1 MSSIWHILRFMLD
14 FYKRLWQAFLIA
26 SPALAGVA
34 YLFKNNLVAFITL
47 LIVAF
52 ICFVIAFIGLY
63 CDYQD
68 ARRKEAEARK
78 VKAEED
84 ERRKRGEGARRGL
97 Y

>member
-1 MSSIWHILRFMLD
+1 MNSVWHILRFVLD
-14 FYKRLWQAFLIA
+14 FYRRLWQAFLIS
-26 SPALAGVA
+26 SPALLGAA
-34 YLFKNNLVAFITL
+34 YLFKNNLVMFITL
-47 LIVAF
+47 LIAAS

-78 VKAEED
+78 AKAEED
-84 ERRKRGEGARRGL
+84 ERRKRGEGAQRGM